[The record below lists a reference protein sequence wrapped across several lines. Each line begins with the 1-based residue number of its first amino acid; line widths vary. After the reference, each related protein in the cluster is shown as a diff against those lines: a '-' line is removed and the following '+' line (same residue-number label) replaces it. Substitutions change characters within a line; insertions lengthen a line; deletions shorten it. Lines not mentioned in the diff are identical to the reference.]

1 MSIDSSLY
9 GINLSRKEVE
19 FMREVTVNFTIYDE
33 NEERLRKITEGY
45 KKLGWETT
53 EDKMFETIMLTGS
66 THDID
71 AKLKFHEW
79 KLGLRE
85 DFR

>member
-1 MSIDSSLY
+1 
-9 GINLSRKEVE
+9 
-19 FMREVTVNFTIYDE
+19 MRDVTITFTLYDE
-33 NEERLRKITEGY
+33 HEERLKKIVEEY
-45 KKLGWETT
+45 KKQHNFKLT
-53 EDKMFETIMLTGS
+53 EDKMFETIMLLGS
-66 THDID
+66 TNDID

>member
-1 MSIDSSLY
+1 MKDIT
-9 GINLSRKEVE
+9 I
-19 FMREVTVNFTIYDE
+19 TFTLYDE
-33 NEERLRKITEGY
+33 HEERLKKIVEEY
-45 KKLGWETT
+45 KKQHNFEDT
-53 EDKMFETIMLTGS
+53 EDGMFQIIMLLGS

-71 AKLKFHEW
+71 RKLKFHEW